1 MSIDDKDYSK
11 LMAKT
16 HYFDLESR
24 EVVEIKKTI
33 EEAEVV
39 ENPIVKEHFVN
50 QIVELQAKKKA
61 LEILSEDTTEIDE
74 QIQSISENY
83 IDQKEIPKSEKEEQK
98 ELVLQKI

>member
-1 MSIDDKDYSK
+1 
-11 LMAKT
+11 MAKT